1 MKVIAIYPGRFH
13 PFHKGHAASFKQL
26 ADSFGIQ
33 HTYLALSEKQEQ
45 PKSPFSA
52 GDRAKMAMAL
62 GIPKE
67 NIISVRNTY
76 GGDEYIQ
83 RFQAAGIN
91 PEQTALVFGV
101 SGKDMGADPRFSF
114 APKKDGNPSY
124 LQPYGSQLQPMTK
137 HAYVVT
143 TNVASFPIA
152 GQDMTDASQIRSAYI
167 KGNQKMKQQI
177 LVDLY
182 GNTAKLIKPVF
193 DASLNLT
200 ESLKQR
206 ILALKERMQEKTKV
220 KVCKYCNRPEPKC
233 LCSQR
238 ESIETESIEKGVDL
252 TKSHPMDYGKRRL
265 MIRDLSRVTGW
276 EISDIELASDEELQ
290 QLYDEHVRPK
300 LSESFPKQDY
310 LSEK

>member
-83 RFQAAGIN
+83 RFQAAGID

-152 GQDMTDASQIRSAYI
+152 GQDMTDASQIRNAYV

-177 LVDLY
+177 LIDLY
-182 GNTAKLIKPVF
+182 GNTAKFIKPVF

-206 ILALKERMQEKTKV
+206 ILALKEKIQETKGYTQ
-220 KVCKYCNRPEPKC
+220 K
-233 LCSQR
+233 
-238 ESIETESIEKGVDL
+238 ESIEKGVDL
-252 TKSHPMDYGKRRL
+252 TNSHPLDYGKRRL
-265 MIRDLSRVTGW
+265 MIRDLARATGW
-276 EISDIELASDEELQ
+276 GIGDIELASDEELQ

-310 LSEK
+310 LYEK